1 MEGIPRGF
9 RSLFKSLQDL
19 RGAWCTFN
27 GVYLLGMLF
36 IPVVLAA
43 FAAWR
48 FPDTITWKEFLL
60 QLAVQTAFITGG
72 YYIAKYQSLSS
83 TEHLNGRIIAKT
95 HNSESC
101 CHCRTVCD
109 ARDKKGN
116 CTSSHE
122 VCDHIVDYRWDL
134 KTSVGSINIDKC
146 EPFAFNVPKVWAQAR
161 VGEPSSVEHSYQ
173 NYLKGDEQSLL
184 VHKELDQFQVPPFPE
199 IYGFYKVNPVMGPAP
214 ANWQDAFREINAD
227 LGASKQVDVTLLV
240 TSVQDPTYAQAVEAQ
255 WLYGPKNS
263 LNIVIG
269 VLDGSITW
277 ARVVTISK
285 VEDLKI
291 YLRDE
296 LQGKKFTDD
305 IPGIVRIAVKERF
318 HRTAMAEY
326 EYLAR
331 NATPST
337 GWLIGLYILGLL
349 VAAGLSILMH
359 RRDIFGEERRGFQ
372 FGTNY
377 GRKYRR

>member
-1 MEGIPRGF
+1 M
-9 RSLFKSLQDL
+9 
-19 RGAWCTFN
+19 
-27 GVYLLGMLF
+27 LL
-36 IPVVLAA
+36 IPVAIAALAA
-43 FAAWR
+43 WKL
-48 FPDTITWKEFLL
+48 PETITWKEFLL
-60 QLAVQTAFITGG
+60 QLAAQTLLIVAG

-83 TEHLNGRIIAKT
+83 VEHLNGRITNKT
-95 HNSESC
+95 HGPQGC

-122 VCDHIVDYRWDL
+122 VCSHIVDYRWDL
-134 KTSVGSINIDKC
+134 VTSVGSINIDKC
-146 EPFAFNVPKVWAQAR
+146 EPSASNVPTAWAQAR
-161 VGEPSSVEHSYQ
+161 VGESATVESSYQ
-173 NYLKGDEQSLL
+173 NYLKGDDQSLL
-184 VHKELDQFQVPPFPE
+184 VHKELSQFQVPSFPE
-199 IYGFYKVNPVMGPAP
+199 VYGFYKVNPVMGPAP
-214 ANWQDAFREINAD
+214 ADWQDAFRDINAD
-227 LGASKQVDVTLLV
+227 LGASKQVDVTMLV
-240 TSVQDPTYAQAVEAQ
+240 TTVQDPTYAQAVESK

-296 LQGKKFTDD
+296 LQGKKLTDD
-305 IPGIVRIAVKERF
+305 IPGIVRAAVKERF

-331 NATPST
+331 NAVPST
-337 GWLIGLYILGLL
+337 RWLIGLYILGIL
-349 VAAGLSILMH
+349 VAVGLAYLMDRH
-359 RRDIFGEERRGFQ
+359 DIFGEEGRRGFR
-372 FGTNY
+372 FGVNTKGNY
-377 GRKYRR
+377 GRKYRL